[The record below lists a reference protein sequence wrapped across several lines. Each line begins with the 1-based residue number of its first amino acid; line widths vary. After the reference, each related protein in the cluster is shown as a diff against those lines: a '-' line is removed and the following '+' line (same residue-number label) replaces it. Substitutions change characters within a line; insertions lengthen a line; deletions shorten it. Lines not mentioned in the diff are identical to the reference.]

1 MHRACVQRCCVHGS
15 ALDSRRVRGKRTLG
29 APLGAMRP
37 TICGWALQT
46 PWSSRLVSCQLLA
59 RTVRR
64 TPRRLRTSRA
74 THQQGCRRTVQ
85 TVEPPSPLP
94 GRWLLGVLGPP
105 WLALTIS
112 QQLSQVCLHGPAGL
126 RPVRRGRRRRAASA
140 AVLLLLHQG
149 LRFHTTFQRPRRR
162 PRLLLFQQPRDRV
175 QVQDTATIPMRCGQ
189 HQRSIF

>member
-1 MHRACVQRCCVHGS
+1 
-15 ALDSRRVRGKRTLG
+15 
-29 APLGAMRP
+29 MRP

-126 RPVRRGRRRRAASA
+126 CPVRRGRRRRTASA
-140 AVLLLLHQG
+140 AVLLLGAYSCTKGCVSTQLSSGPVAVHACGCFNNPGTGSRCRIQR
-149 LRFHTTFQRPRRR
+149 RFPC
-162 PRLLLFQQPRDRV
+162 V
-175 QVQDTATIPMRCGQ
+175 VA
-189 HQRSIF
+189 SINARFFRIYAQFFRIQWL